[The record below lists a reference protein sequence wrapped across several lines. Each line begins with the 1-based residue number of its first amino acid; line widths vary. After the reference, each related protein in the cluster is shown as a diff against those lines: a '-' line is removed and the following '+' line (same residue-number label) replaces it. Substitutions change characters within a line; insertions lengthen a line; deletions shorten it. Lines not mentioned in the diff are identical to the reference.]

1 MKKKHIIY
9 GFHSCIEAL
18 KNKNRIINDIYIN
31 NPKYESK
38 INLILKERN
47 LHLKINFLEKI
58 KFDKKIY
65 EYIESKNEIN
75 HQGIFI
81 ETDLLLETNLYEFL
95 SHHNSQN
102 SSIVILDH
110 VLDPSNIG
118 SSMRICAAFNVD
130 LIIFTKDH
138 CPNPQSPLIL
148 KIASGAFENL
158 KFSIVTNLSQTID
171 LLKKNGYW
179 IYGLSLDHKNK
190 KSIYE
195 TDFSTKS
202 VIVMGSEENGLRKL
216 TNDKIDFAI
225 NIPISKNIE
234 SLNISSA
241 LSIALYELNRP

>member
-1 MKKKHIIY
+1 M
-9 GFHSCIEAL
+9 
-18 KNKNRIINDIYIN
+18 
-31 NPKYESK
+31 
-38 INLILKERN
+38 
-47 LHLKINFLEKI
+47 
-58 KFDKKIY
+58 
-65 EYIESKNEIN
+65 
-75 HQGIFI
+75 
-81 ETDLLLETNLYEFL
+81 
-95 SHHNSQN
+95 
-102 SSIVILDH
+102 
-110 VLDPSNIG
+110 
-118 SSMRICAAFNVD
+118 
-130 LIIFTKDH
+130 
-138 CPNPQSPLIL
+138 
-148 KIASGAFENL
+148 
-158 KFSIVTNLSQTID
+158 TNLSQTID